1 MGQQL
6 IYSTEDLEKAKEY
19 ITNHHIT
26 SVEIGFADING
37 SIIGKRLPARF
48 LLEHPT
54 DGTSVCRAPL
64 TWDIQSEYFTTSE
77 FAAFER
83 GASDMTLKPDYSTLR
98 EIPWR
103 PGTAYA
109 VADLVI
115 DTGDIIQV
123 APRQILKNVLERLG
137 KTGYTAKVGSEIEF
151 YLLDGGKKPLFG
163 GKETYS
169 IGKIGW
175 YSEIVDEIV
184 QNLEAFNIPVE
195 AIHTE
200 YGPGQMELILQYGD
214 ALTNADNAVIAKNA
228 VKEIARK
235 KGLYATFMA
244 FPFNGISGSGYHL
257 HQSLWTT
264 ENKSVFNESRDVL
277 LQYAAGILSGTS
289 ELMAMAAPTVN
300 SYKRLSD
307 MSFAP
312 TRVGLGY
319 DNRTVS
325 TRLVGK
331 GRAARIEQRTGSA
344 DANPYLLIAAS
355 LASGLYGL
363 EKKLPPAEILS
374 GNGYYNDKLEKM
386 PRTLA
391 QAAALFEK
399 SGKAVEYFGKEF
411 VYIFSE
417 LINFDVNVHN
427 TTVSEWERER
437 YLENS

>member
-1 MGQQL
+1 MSLQV
-6 IYSTEDLEKAKEY
+6 IYSPEDVEKAKKY
-19 ITNHHIT
+19 ITDHGIT

-37 SIIGKRLPARF
+37 SIIGKRLPSRF

-54 DGTSVCRAPL
+54 DGTSLCRAPL
-64 TWDIQSEYFTTSE
+64 TWDIQSEYFTTSD

-115 DTGDIIQV
+115 DTGEIIQV
-123 APRQILKNVLERLG
+123 APRQILKNVLERLK
-137 KTGYTAKVGSEIEF
+137 KTGYTARIGSEIEF
-151 YLLDGGKKPLFG
+151 YLLDSDKKPLFG

-175 YSEIVDEIV
+175 YSEIIDELLH
-184 QNLEAFNIPVE
+184 NLEAFNIPIE

-228 VKEIARK
+228 VKELARK

-257 HQSLWTT
+257 HQSLWT
-264 ENKSVFNESRDVL
+264 EDGKNAFDGSREL
-277 LQYAAGILSGTS
+277 LLRYAAGILSGTC
-289 ELMAMAAPTVN
+289 EFMAMAAPTVN

-319 DNRTVS
+319 DNRTAS
-325 TRLVGK
+325 TRLVGR
-331 GRAARIEQRTGSA
+331 GQATRIEQRTGSA
-344 DANPYLLIAAS
+344 DANPYFLIAAS

-363 EKKLPPAEILS
+363 ENSLPPAEILE

-386 PRTLA
+386 PLSLA

-399 SGKAVEYFGKEF
+399 SEKAVEYFGKDF

-417 LINFDVNVHN
+417 LVNFDVNVHN